1 MSRRKHSDYDM
12 ISQFLAVNP
21 KSVEGLNNNSYIY
34 YYNQLLLKLFSVF
47 NFQNFPDSWNLDYF
61 RNTLFLTGFI
71 GVFDTSSGVLPL
83 LCGYSGIN
91 VYNFPTKINTANPVL
106 GSISGDLGVNAEL
119 IYYNYVNGAFLSV
132 APLITRYASLLA
144 SCDGSV
150 ATNLINSRV
159 SHLFYADSDAGLK
172 TYQRIF
178 DDISMGK
185 PAVFL
190 KKPNRDF
197 EVEMKNDYINVKN
210 SYIANDILT
219 TKRTIMN
226 DFLTEIGINNY
237 NVQKRERLITD
248 EVNANNT
255 ETQCVVSLWVDTLN
269 QCFERVNNLFDLNL
283 SVSLNNFEGENV

>member
-1 MSRRKHSDYDM
+1 MSRRKCPEYDL
-12 ISQFLAVNP
+12 ISQHLAVSP
-21 KSVEGLNNNSYIY
+21 KSVEGLNNSSYMFY
-34 YYNQLLLKLFSVF
+34 YRQLFLKLFSVF
-47 NFQNFPDSWNLDYF
+47 DFHNFPSSWNIDYF
-61 RNTLFLTGFI
+61 RNTLFLNGYI
-71 GVFDTSSGVLPL
+71 GVFDTSAGVLPL

-106 GSISGDLGVNAEL
+106 GNISGELGVNAEL
-119 IYYNYVNGAFLSV
+119 IYFNFVSGAFLS
-132 APLITRYASLLA
+132 ASPLITRYASLLA

-159 SHLFYADSDAGLK
+159 SQLFFADSDAELK
-172 TYQRIF
+172 TYQRIY
-178 DDISMGK
+178 DDISQGK

-197 EVEMKNDYINVKN
+197 EVELKNDYINVKN
-210 SYIANDILT
+210 SYIANDILI

-255 ETQCVVSLWVDTLN
+255 ETQCVVSLWVDTIN
-269 QCFERVNNLFDLNL
+269 KCFERVNNLFGLNVSVKLKDL
-283 SVSLNNFEGENV
+283 EGVGA